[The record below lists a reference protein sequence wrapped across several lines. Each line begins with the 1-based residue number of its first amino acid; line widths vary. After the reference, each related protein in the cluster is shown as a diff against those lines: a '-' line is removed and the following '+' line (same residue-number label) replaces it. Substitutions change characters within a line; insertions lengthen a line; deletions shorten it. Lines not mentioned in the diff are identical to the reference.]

1 LSEKNYSLSSFSITY
16 YTPISK
22 TVRSIKVSISGIIM
36 GIITV
41 LPIGTREWETLKDRK
56 ELVKERDRERKKSQ
70 QSVDERIHYMWF
82 KYLQLCLD
90 LESID
95 YSIPKRG
102 GRGKTISSTKVK
114 VSKDKYRDWD
124 LEKVKKSS
132 FREWCDEDKQ
142 LLFYEGGFKYSKG
155 TQYHPLVKR
164 FNVFILYTNMMNGD
178 FVDDT
183 GGTMEKGMRVS
194 ELIMEDLQITKV
206 RYELLDRDTGYD
218 DRGTTPQKR
227 VLSDVVDCENSILA
241 VCEGRFPK

>member
-1 LSEKNYSLSSFSITY
+1 MEQIAVI
-16 YTPISK
+16 PIPS
-22 TVRSIKVSISGIIM
+22 
-36 GIITV
+36 
-41 LPIGTREWETLKDRK
+41 REWKVKKTRGTLVYEDR
-56 ELVKERDRERKKSQ
+56 DTARKIDQRK
-70 QSVDERIHYMWF
+70 VDERLHYMWF

-90 LESID
+90 LERIN
-95 YSIPKRG
+95 YGVPKRG
-102 GRGKTISSTKVK
+102 GRGKIISTTKVK
-114 VSKDKYRDWD
+114 VSKDIYRKWD

-132 FREWCDEDKQ
+132 FREWYDEDKQ
-142 LLFYEGGFKYSKG
+142 LLFYEGGFKYSRG
-155 TQYHPLVKR
+155 SQYQPLVKR